1 MHAHWRRVCACVVVH
16 GALQCPVQAHVWA
29 RAGTCG
35 ERRATAR
42 GRPRRSRAR
51 APGGCAAADAACV
64 RAQTGEY
71 YNREANIMDDVARFR
86 KAAYTKD
93 LLRSVGTE
101 ALAYCTTSSWSPCE
115 SDDST
120 YDDAG
125 IV

>member
-1 MHAHWRRVCACVVVH
+1 
-16 GALQCPVQAHVWA
+16 
-29 RAGTCG
+29 
-35 ERRATAR
+35 
-42 GRPRRSRAR
+42 
-51 APGGCAAADAACV
+51 
-64 RAQTGEY
+64 
-71 YNREANIMDDVARFR
+71 MDDVARFR

>member
-1 MHAHWRRVCACVVVH
+1 MEARNAQLIRTLR
-16 GALQCPVQAHVWA
+16 AL
-29 RAGTCG
+29 RAGAHILG
-35 ERRATAR
+35 RAR
-42 GRPRRSRAR
+42 GAGAST
-51 APGGCAAADAACV
+51 AADAACV

-86 KAAYTKD
+86 KATYTKD